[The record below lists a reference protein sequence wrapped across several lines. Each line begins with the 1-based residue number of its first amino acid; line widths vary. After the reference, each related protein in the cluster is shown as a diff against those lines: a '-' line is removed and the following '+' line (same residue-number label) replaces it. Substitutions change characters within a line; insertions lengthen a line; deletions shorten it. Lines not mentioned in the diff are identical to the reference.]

1 MDHED
6 RRIIA
11 VCTSWED
18 VENLNLVLNCL
29 IDTAESRHYLPLCVA
44 FDRNSVEAREE
55 ESVRE
60 FMAAFN
66 IPNLAG
72 ILLFG
77 EMIRSDTINEH
88 IIRLAHRK
96 KLPVFMLER
105 EYSPFPLN
113 SFPGNPAA
121 VCRPTR
127 SYPRKK
133 RRAED

>member
-18 VENLNLVLNCL
+18 VENLNLVLNHL
-29 IDTAESRHYLPLCVA
+29 IDTAESRNYLPLCIA
-44 FDRNSVEAREE
+44 FDRNGVEARGE

-60 FMAAFN
+60 FMAAFS

-77 EMIRSDTINEH
+77 EMIRSDMINQH
-88 IIRLAHRK
+88 IIRLAQRK

-105 EYSPFPLN
+105 EYEGCINMAFHYADG
-113 SFPGNPAA
+113 FEKVAA
-121 VCRPTR
+121 I
-127 SYPRKK
+127 
-133 RRAED
+133 